1 MANVNRTIIV
11 SATMAPLARA
21 LAAAQSPGG
30 VGMFERACYTGGAIT
45 HYISS
50 GQISA
55 EFDILLT
62 DANALFAAAGGAA
75 TLAQCQELIAT
86 STVKN
91 CDVECPKA
99 TLASL
104 NLTI

>member
-1 MANVNRTIIV
+1 MA
-11 SATMAPLARA
+11 ALAPLARV

-55 EFDILLT
+55 EFDVLLT

-75 TLAQCQELIAT
+75 TLAQCQDLIST
-86 STVKN
+86 SIVRD

-99 TLASL
+99 TIASL